1 MVYGLSDTSLI
12 SSQERGVM
20 EETLSRS
27 ELLPSKSLLIF
38 AVFVGIVFIGTGV
51 FFFLASANT
60 DSPLQSTLGIIF
72 ALVGL
77 VLAIGSC
84 RRLEF

>member
-1 MVYGLSDTSLI
+1 
-12 SSQERGVM
+12 
-20 EETLSRS
+20 LSRS

-60 DSPLQSTLGIIF
+60 YSPLQSTLGIIF

-77 VLAIGSC
+77 VLAIGSY